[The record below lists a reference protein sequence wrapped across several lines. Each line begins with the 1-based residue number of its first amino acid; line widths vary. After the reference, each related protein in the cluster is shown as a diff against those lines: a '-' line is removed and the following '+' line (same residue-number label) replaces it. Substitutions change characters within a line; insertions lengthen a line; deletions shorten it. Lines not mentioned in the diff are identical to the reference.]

1 MDKIM
6 TKETFQLSKEELSEI
21 NDLIAHN
28 AFKRGASIEA
38 LKAVQKRRGWVS
50 DEAVK
55 AIAEVLEMS
64 AEELDNVA
72 TFYSLIFRKPVG
84 RHVIMTCDSVSCWIM
99 GSDNIR
105 KKLKEKLGVDQG
117 QTTSDGKFTV
127 LPNACLG
134 CCDKAP
140 ALMVDD
146 DLHVNVDPAKL
157 DQILEKYK

>member
-1 MDKIM
+1 MADAK
-6 TKETFQLSKEELSEI
+6 FQLTQEELSEI

-50 DEAVK
+50 DDAVK
-55 AIAEVLEMS
+55 AIAAVLEMS

-99 GSDNIR
+99 GSESIR

-117 QTTSDGKFTV
+117 QTTPDGKFTV

-146 DLHVNVDPAKL
+146 DLHVNVDPSKL

>member
-1 MDKIM
+1 M